1 MKPAELLG
9 NVPLQPIR
17 RSQPTTGP
25 AKQAPNSAQKT
36 PGFSKVLAG
45 QIAGK
50 RAPGGTASTG
60 TVKFS
65 AHAQARMQE
74 RNIELTAQ
82 HLQRLD
88 HGVALA
94 EAKGS
99 INSLVLL
106 DDTAF
111 IVSVKNKTVITA
123 VPRHDAVDNVF
134 TQIDSA
140 TIV

>member
-1 MKPAELLG
+1 MKPVDLLR
-9 NVPLQPIR
+9 NTPLQPIR
-17 RSQPTTGP
+17 PSQGATGP
-25 AKQAPNSAQKT
+25 AAPNSAQKT

-45 QIAGK
+45 QVAQGRKPGK
-50 RAPGGTASTG
+50 AAQAG

-65 AHAQARMQE
+65 AHAQARLQE

-99 INSLVLL
+99 VNSLVLM